1 MFQIHFHAKRAAT
14 SQWVYF
20 AGQLRLPQAKSR
32 LGPAGGWRLLV
43 AEPPYMVPASRSAI
57 TRVNSWAGSFMAN
70 DSSGCGKWLLVLL
83 IDLIIGIL
91 IAVAIE
97 II

>member
-1 MFQIHFHAKRAAT
+1 
-14 SQWVYF
+14 
-20 AGQLRLPQAKSR
+20 
-32 LGPAGGWRLLV
+32 
-43 AEPPYMVPASRSAI
+43 
-57 TRVNSWAGSFMAN
+57 MAN